1 MESPNIHH
9 LPQVEQP
16 EVSRDKPLTPESVA
30 RLNEIPGLIRALESE
45 ADTLFAMNQDLKS
58 KELVATPEETATH
71 IAVRTRNMQ
80 RLSDIIKQTE
90 GLKLEKQSIQRGDS
104 ANEGHFSDEQKV
116 GS

>member
-30 RLNEIPGLIRALESE
+30 RLNEIPGLIRALEVE
-45 ADTLFAMNQDLKS
+45 AETLIEMNKDLKS

-80 RLSDIIKQTE
+80 KVGDIIKQIQD
-90 GLKLEKQSIQRGDS
+90 LQAEKERLQRGDS
-104 ANEGHFSDEQKV
+104 ANEHHFIDEQKL